1 MRSDEIIEQ
10 IMTDSGIRVIDKAVG
25 GYKGLLVRMDGN
37 SYIFVDPKATQ
48 RTRATILAEEFGH
61 YKTSVGDTVRS
72 SDDVRIHRAEE
83 RALRSAVDMLVS
95 PEDVI
100 QAIRAGVRNWYEL
113 SEVLDLSEPFLRHA
127 VEIWK
132 QRYGP
137 VYCTD
142 EKGDVLWLEP
152 LSLHSSFTEEYI

>member
-10 IMTDSGIRVIDKAVG
+10 IMTDAGIQVINKAVG
-25 GYKGLLVRMDGN
+25 GYKGLLVRKDGQA
-37 SYIFVDPKATQ
+37 YVFVDPKATQ
-48 RTRATILAEEFGH
+48 RTRAAILAEEFGH
-61 YKTSVGDTVRS
+61 FKTSVGDTVRS
-72 SDDVRIHRAEE
+72 SDDVRIRRAEE
-83 RALRSAVDMLVS
+83 HALRSAVDMLVS

-100 QAIRAGVRNWYEL
+100 QAIKAGVRNWYEL
-113 SEVLDLSEPFLRHA
+113 SEAFDLPESFLRHA

-142 EKGDVLWLEP
+142 EKGDVLWLDP
-152 LSLHSSFTEEYI
+152 LSLHPSVEE